1 MENKPKNHKN
11 NKDIVSDSESS
22 LNSSQER
29 SLKNVVKHKLINKI
43 FKDHHFFKRLKEEYG
58 DHEEPD
64 TFPCP
69 HKPCNKDYKRQSSLD
84 KHISKAHN

>member
-1 MENKPKNHKN
+1 MGKESKTNKNI
-11 NKDIVSDSESS
+11 KDIVTDSESS

-58 DHEEPD
+58 DHGESD

-69 HKPCNKDYKRQSSLD
+69 NKPCSKKYKRQSSLN
-84 KHISKAHN
+84 KHISKVHN